1 MRRDAVRGQLA
12 RRLHLGLLLYLAMIA
27 LAVGIAWV
35 RGDSLLVRP
44 VDPPSWM
51 PAPLAATGWS
61 HVMLSSAMGL
71 VIAGVTIA
79 STELLLRRALWA
91 RALRTEFRAALE
103 GASSGDLVMLALAS
117 GCAEELLFR
126 GALQPWL
133 GLWITSLL
141 FGAVHFVPNKALLPW
156 TFWAGVMGVLLGLV
170 HEHTG
175 SIAGPVIAHVLIN
188 AVNLHRVAR
197 FDPTLDE
204 GDPHA
209 PPSLVPRKRTR
220 SSGG

>member
-1 MRRDAVRGQLA
+1 MRGQLA
-12 RRLHLGLLLYLAMIA
+12 RRLHLGLLLYLAMVA
-27 LAVGIAWV
+27 LAVGIAWL
-35 RGDSLLVRP
+35 RDDSLLVRP
-44 VDPPSWM
+44 VEPPAWM
-51 PAPLAATGWS
+51 PTSLVDSGWS
-61 HVMLSSAMGL
+61 HVALSSALGL
-71 VIAGVTIA
+71 FIAVATIG
-79 STELLLRRALWA
+79 STEILLRRVSWA
-91 RALRTEFRAALE
+91 RALRAEFRAALE

-117 GCAEELLFR
+117 GSAEELLFR

-133 GLWITSLL
+133 GLWITSLI

-156 TFWAGVMGVLLGLV
+156 TIWAGVMGVLLGLV

-197 FDPTLDE
+197 FDPALDE
-204 GDPHA
+204 GDPLA

-220 SSGG
+220 SGG

>member
-1 MRRDAVRGQLA
+1 MRGQLA
-12 RRLHLGLLLYLAMIA
+12 RRLHLGLLLYLAMIG
-27 LAVGIAWV
+27 LAVGIAWL
-35 RGDSLLVRP
+35 REDSLLVRP
-44 VDPPSWM
+44 VEPPTWM
-51 PAPLAATGWS
+51 PAAIVETGAA
-61 HVMLSSAMGL
+61 HVLFSSGLGL
-71 VIAGVTIA
+71 VIAITTIG
-79 STELLLRRALWA
+79 STELLLRRAAWA
-91 RALRTEFRAALE
+91 RALRSEFRAALE
-103 GASSGDLVMLALAS
+103 GASSGDLVLLALAS

-141 FGAVHFVPNKALLPW
+141 FGAVHFVPNKSLLPW
-156 TFWAGVMGVLLGLV
+156 TIWAGVMGVLLGLV

-220 SSGG
+220 SRGG

>member
-1 MRRDAVRGQLA
+1 MRGQLA
-12 RRLHLGLLLYLAMIA
+12 RRLHLGLLLYLAMVG
-27 LAVGIAWV
+27 LAVGIAWW
-35 RGDSLLVRP
+35 RSDSLLVRP
-44 VDPPSWM
+44 VETPDWM
-51 PAPLAATGWS
+51 PTALASSGWS
-61 HVMLSSAMGL
+61 HVVFSSALGL
-71 VIAGVTIA
+71 AIALTTLA
-79 STELLLRRALWA
+79 STELLLRRASWA
-91 RALRTEFRAALE
+91 RALRSEFRAALE

-133 GLWITSLL
+133 GLWITSLI
-141 FGAVHFVPNKALLPW
+141 FGAVHFVPNKSLLPW
-156 TFWAGVMGVLLGLV
+156 TIWAGVMGVILGLV

-197 FDPTLDE
+197 FDPALDE

-209 PPSLVPRKRTR
+209 PPSLVPRRRTR
-220 SSGG
+220 SRG

>member
-1 MRRDAVRGQLA
+1 MRGQLA
-12 RRLHLGLLLYLAMIA
+12 RRLHLGLLLYLAMVA
-27 LAVGIAWV
+27 LAVGIAWL
-35 RGDSLLVRP
+35 RDDSLLVRP
-44 VDPPSWM
+44 VETPTWM
-51 PAPLAATGWS
+51 PEALAATGLS
-61 HVMLSSAMGL
+61 HALFSSALGL
-71 VIAGVTIA
+71 AIAIVTIA
-79 STELLLRRALWA
+79 STELLLRRASWA
-91 RALRTEFRAALE
+91 RALRGEFRAALE

-133 GLWITSLL
+133 GLWITSLI

-156 TFWAGVMGVLLGLV
+156 AIWAGVMGVLLGLV

-197 FDPTLDE
+197 FDPALDE

-220 SSGG
+220 SRG